1 MLVAGLARMTEMR
14 QEQLDLL
21 LRDIRLPA
29 LVGGAR
35 LEERSV
41 NAVSGWGL
49 GVSLPSESAHRTL
62 KDILGIIEGSSLSAG
77 AKAYAEKAFSLLATA
92 EAGVHG
98 VAPAEVRFHEVGA
111 LDSILDICLAAM
123 LFDILSPTLFVCSP
137 LPLADGGVRCAHGF
151 LPTPAP
157 AVLAL
162 LEGVPVRGFPGTGET
177 VTPTAIALLK
187 AFGAVFGPWPA
198 MRIERRA
205 LVYGGKIFPDAPNGA
220 LWACGR
226 VE

>member
-1 MLVAGLARMTEMR
+1 MLVTGLALMAEMS
-14 QEQLDLL
+14 QEGLDLL
-21 LRDIRLPA
+21 LADIRLPA

-35 LEERSV
+35 LVERSV
-41 NAVSGWGL
+41 HAVSGWGL
-49 GVSLPSESAHRTL
+49 SVSLPPETAHRSL
-62 KDILGIIEGSSLSAG
+62 KDILAIIRGSSLSVG
-77 AKAYAEKAFSLLATA
+77 AKAYAEKAFSLLAAA

-98 VAPAEVRFHEVGA
+98 IAPSEIRFHEVGA

-123 LFDILSPTLFVCSP
+123 LFDILSPALFVSSP

-157 AVLAL
+157 AALAL
-162 LEGVPVRGFPGTGET
+162 LDGVPVRGFPGSGET

-187 AFGAVFGPWPA
+187 AFGASFGPWPA

-205 LVYGGKIFPDAPNGA
+205 LVYGSKIFPDAPNGA
-220 LWACGR
+220 VWACGR
-226 VE
+226 GE